1 MFIYLFFYILQLFY
15 NCQSYNHD
23 ACFAL
28 HGFLVHLRLLFLFP
42 STYEIFET
50 ILTLLIGSPA
60 NVGMAA
66 PPASVSPSFFKVAAT
81 TVSIRNAFQC

>member
-60 NVGMAA
+60 
-66 PPASVSPSFFKVAAT
+66 SVSPSFFKVAAT